1 LAIGR
6 NFFPPLVFFC
16 DIGYSQFMNAR
27 GCLWLLLAGLGT
39 GALLRA
45 GDNPYSP
52 IVERNV
58 FALVPI
64 PVHNPADDAPPAPPP
79 PKITPNG
86 IMNVFGK
93 LQAMFV
99 AKAPDKPGQPGK
111 DQSYVLCA
119 GERQDDIEVVKIDEA
134 NATITF
140 NNHGTIQDLPL
151 VAGNASSGSAPPSAI
166 PGGPVGIPRPGLPGM
181 APGGGPSPI
190 GFGGRFGRNR
200 PGTSQPGAN
209 PNPAPPN
216 FGGGTPANFGQNNQ
230 EQITPEAQVLMM
242 EANRL
247 ATQEAVNKGFMPP
260 LPPTPITPPD
270 ATGVGGVPLVN
281 APPIPGGAE
290 PHQ

>member
-1 LAIGR
+1 
-6 NFFPPLVFFC
+6 
-16 DIGYSQFMNAR
+16 MNAR
-27 GCLWLLLAGLGT
+27 GYLWLLLAGLGT
-39 GALLRA
+39 STLLRA
-45 GDNPYSP
+45 AEDNPYSS

-64 PVHNPADDAPPAPPP
+64 PVHNPADDAPPPPPP

-134 NATITF
+134 NAVITF

-151 VAGNASSGSAPPSAI
+151 VAANASSGSAPPAGG
-166 PGGPVGIPRPGLPGM
+166 PGGPAGIPRPATPFGM
-181 APGGGPSPI
+181 TPGGGPSPI

-200 PGTSQPGAN
+200 PAVN
-209 PNPAPPN
+209 PPDASPSPTMPS
-216 FGGGTPANFGQNNQ
+216 FGGGTPANTGQNSQ
-230 EQITPEAQVLMM
+230 EQVTPEAQILMM
-242 EANRL
+242 EAQRAKMLDEQNP
-247 ATQEAVNKGFMPP
+247 AAAII
-260 LPPTPITPPD
+260 PPTPITKQVTGEED
-270 ATGVGGVPLVN
+270 ANGNPS
-281 APPIPGGAE
+281 APPGP
-290 PHQ
+290 PVP